1 MVGANPLEQAAL
13 AAKNAFVVVQD
24 LFLTETAQAADVV
37 FPASSA
43 YEKSGTVTNVCGE
56 VQRLKKGLQYMGTKP
71 DLEII
76 GLIAKE
82 MGMAPVVGPW
92 IPDTVFRGDG
102 DAVHAEIG
110 DKCVYRRVCT
120 MRHDEGLP
128 VHCIRAFALRE
139 MLHIRLDSDFDWK
152 LDHFGRPCRI
162 TLTRAKWK

>member
-1 MVGANPLEQAAL
+1 MPSTKEGLQRLLDFFLYGMLHASEMLG
-13 AAKNAFVVVQD
+13 NAP
-24 LFLTETAQAADVV
+24 LFLRTVEEEGLRKFLITNMPQFQAPEDPADACRQYTQAADESGL
-37 FPASSA
+37 FDAS
-43 YEKSGTVTNVCGE
+43 
-56 VQRLKKGLQYMGTKP
+56 
-71 DLEII
+71 
-76 GLIAKE
+76 
-82 MGMAPVVGPW
+82 
-92 IPDTVFRGDG
+92 DTVFRGDG